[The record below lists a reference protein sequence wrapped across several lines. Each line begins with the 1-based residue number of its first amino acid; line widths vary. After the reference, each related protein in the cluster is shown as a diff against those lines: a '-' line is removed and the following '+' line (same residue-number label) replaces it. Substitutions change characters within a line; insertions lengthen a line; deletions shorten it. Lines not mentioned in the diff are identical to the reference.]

1 MLESLVMGGW
11 LGGLTIS
18 NSNSNSNSN
27 SPPPNPHPTHDMCGV
42 GGGERGAFK
51 KKYGGR
57 LGSEQSVLYSS
68 LFCFC
73 MIMQ

>member
-27 SPPPNPHPTHDMCGV
+27 SPK
-42 GGGERGAFK
+42 GGHLKK